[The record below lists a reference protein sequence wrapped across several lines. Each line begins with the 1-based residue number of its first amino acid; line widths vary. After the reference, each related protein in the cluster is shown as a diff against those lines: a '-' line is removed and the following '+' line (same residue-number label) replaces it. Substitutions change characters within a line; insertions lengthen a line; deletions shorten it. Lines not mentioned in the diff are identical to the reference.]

1 MFKDSTYIVSLVAV
15 DVPANIR
22 ADVSVSVDGCPLSGD
37 VSRVSTRGWISPE
50 ECGHFGHWP
59 ASYHVSTRHPDMLVT
74 LTVVASTHHSCNGA
88 ARQERRPPCACV
100 HRCEVDVWA
109 GWGCLA
115 NWRMVSVSPCLTP
128 PLGRVNSVLMK
139 ICRGALYFHFGSLQ
153 RSNW

>member
-1 MFKDSTYIVSLVAV
+1 MFQDSTYIVRLVAV

-88 ARQERRPPCACV
+88 AQQERRPPCVC
-100 HRCEVDVWA
+100 
-109 GWGCLA
+109 
-115 NWRMVSVSPCLTP
+115 P
-128 PLGRVNSVLMK
+128 PV
-139 ICRGALYFHFGSLQ
+139 
-153 RSNW
+153 